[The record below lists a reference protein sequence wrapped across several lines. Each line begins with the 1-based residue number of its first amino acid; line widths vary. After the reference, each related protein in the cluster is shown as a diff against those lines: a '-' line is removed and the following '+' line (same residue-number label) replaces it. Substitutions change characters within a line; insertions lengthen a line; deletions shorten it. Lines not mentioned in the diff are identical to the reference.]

1 MAEKTEKQEFLT
13 YKGRP
18 LVRSGNI
25 LYYGDM
31 SEKCVVMLQVL
42 TSKEENGLTMADK
55 VQVQLLSTDP
65 ELRMKDRIL
74 KKSEK
79 TGLYNAMDIGAI
91 WLERELAAK

>member
-1 MAEKTEKQEFLT
+1 MADKQEFLM

-42 TSKEENGLTMADK
+42 TTKEENGLTLADK